1 MIKHIKPLPISEEML
16 GAYLEGNLAQSDAQY
31 VEQML
36 QGNDD
41 LSTFVNELSVSDDL
55 MSNYQVEELPSF
67 ENDFTLPEIATEVGT
82 FVEPH
87 ILPFVFEPSFVDV
100 AACAMMPDITDDGD
114 NYDLNLKNSI
124 PNINDSDEFEVGS
137 ISSDEKLTSYDSFSD
152 SGFSL
157 DIDICDN
164 EDLIDDNYFDI

>member
-16 GAYLEGNLAQSDAQY
+16 GAYLEGNLAQSDAIY

-82 FVEPH
+82 YLEHQV
-87 ILPFVFEPSFVDV
+87 LPFGFEPSIVDV
-100 AACAMMPDITDDGD
+100 AACAMIPDLTDDGD
-114 NYDLNLKNSI
+114 MNENQT
-124 PNINDSDEFEVGS
+124 NI
-137 ISSDEKLTSYDSFSD
+137 
-152 SGFSL
+152 
-157 DIDICDN
+157 DIDNIS
-164 EDLIDDNYFDI
+164 DIGMDINSEALPTDGE

>member
-16 GAYLEGNLAQSDAQY
+16 GAYLEGNLTQSDATY

-36 QGNDD
+36 QGNND

-87 ILPFVFEPSFVDV
+87 ILPFGFEPSFIDI
-100 AACAMMPDITDDGD
+100 AACAMMMSDLTDDGD
-114 NYDLNLKNSI
+114 MNENQT
-124 PNINDSDEFEVGS
+124 NI
-137 ISSDEKLTSYDSFSD
+137 
-152 SGFSL
+152 
-157 DIDICDN
+157 DIDNIS
-164 EDLIDDNYFDI
+164 DIGMDINSEALPTDGE

>member
-16 GAYLEGNLAQSDAQY
+16 GAYLEGNLTQSDATY

-87 ILPFVFEPSFVDV
+87 ILPFGFEPSFADV
-100 AACAMMPDITDDGD
+100 AACAMMMSDLTDDGD
-114 NYDLNLKNSI
+114 MI
-124 PNINDSDEFEVGS
+124 INDNQTN
-137 ISSDEKLTSYDSFSD
+137 I
-152 SGFSL
+152 
-157 DIDICDN
+157 DIDNIS
-164 EDLIDDNYFDI
+164 DIGMDINSEALPTDGE

>member
-31 VEQML
+31 VELIL
-36 QGNDD
+36 QGND
-41 LSTFVNELSVSDDL
+41 ELSAFIDELSLSDDL
-55 MSNYQVEELPSF
+55 TSNYQVEELPSF

-87 ILPFVFEPSFVDV
+87 ILPFGFEPSFVDA

-114 NYDLNLKNSI
+114 MK
-124 PNINDSDEFEVGS
+124 INDNLLNTDTDNISDIGMD
-137 ISSDEKLTSYDSFSD
+137 INSDDLP
-152 SGFSL
+152 
-157 DIDICDN
+157 IDC
-164 EDLIDDNYFDI
+164 E

>member
-1 MIKHIKPLPISEEML
+1 MIRHIKPLPISEEML
-16 GAYLEGNLAQSDAQY
+16 GAYLEGNLTQSDATY

-55 MSNYQVEELPSF
+55 MSNYQVEELPIF

-87 ILPFVFEPSFVDV
+87 ILPFGFEPSFADV
-100 AACAMMPDITDDGD
+100 AACAMMMSDLTDDGD
-114 NYDLNLKNSI
+114 MI
-124 PNINDSDEFEVGS
+124 INDNQTN
-137 ISSDEKLTSYDSFSD
+137 I
-152 SGFSL
+152 
-157 DIDICDN
+157 DIDNISDIGMD
-164 EDLIDDNYFDI
+164 DLPIDGE